1 MNAGANPHPWISY
14 GIAAVVIVVV
24 MAIRLR
30 RSGVARPLKLGQLLV
45 VPIVY
50 AVLATIMFVSAPPT
64 GPGWLLCALA
74 LAAGAAAGW
83 QRGRMIRI
91 EVDPQTHSLR
101 ATQSPF
107 AILFILVLILVRSG
121 LRAALQSGDGG
132 LLSAATL
139 TDMLVAFAL
148 GLLAVQRIEMYLR
161 ARRLL
166 ADARRP

>member
-1 MNAGANPHPWISY
+1 MNGGANAHPWIGY

-24 MAIRLR
+24 IAIRFR
-30 RSGVARPLKLGQLLV
+30 RAGVARPLKLGQLLI

-50 AVLATIMFVSAPPT
+50 GALATAMFVSAPPT
-64 GPGWLLCALA
+64 GPGWLLCAAA

-91 EVDPQTHSLR
+91 EVDPETGTLR

-107 AILFILVLILVRSG
+107 AILFILVLVLIRSG
-121 LRAALQSGDGG
+121 LRAALQSGEGG
-132 LLSAATL
+132 VLNAATL
-139 TDMLVAFAL
+139 TDMLIAFAL

-166 ADARRP
+166 AAARSA

>member
-1 MNAGANPHPWISY
+1 MGPGANPHPWITY
-14 GIAAVVIVVV
+14 AIAGIVIVVV
-24 MAIRLR
+24 MAIRFR
-30 RSGVARPLKLGQLLV
+30 RAGVARPLRLGQLLV

-50 AVLATIMFVSAPPT
+50 AVLAAVMFSSAPPT
-64 GPGWLLCALA
+64 RLGWLLCAAA
-74 LAAGAAAGW
+74 LAVGAAAGW

-91 EVDPQTHSLR
+91 EVDPQTRALR

-121 LRAALQSGDGG
+121 LRAALQSGESGYLD
-132 LLSAATL
+132 AATL
-139 TDMLVAFAL
+139 TDILIAFAL

-166 ADARRP
+166 AESARA